1 MRRLCS
7 LFLLPL
13 LAACASTASGGPPP
27 SGGRIVVR
35 DETAARSG
43 DAADV
48 ELDIDR
54 RATEGTVN
62 ASADRVWAALPRVY
76 AALGIDGAGVMSQ
89 DPAARRYGRQ
99 NMRLHRRLGD
109 RPLSRIIECGST
121 YAGDADTYA
130 ITMTVMTEVRPAGET
145 TKVNTWLEASGR
157 QQASSS
163 TPVRCMT
170 KGVLERQIVSMLADS
185 AAAQANR

>member
-1 MRRLCS
+1 MRRLRP
-7 LFLLPL
+7 LLLLPL
-13 LAACASTASGGPPP
+13 LAACASTASGGSPP
-27 SGGRIVVR
+27 SDGRVVVR

-54 RATEGTVN
+54 RPAEGTVN

-99 NMRLHRRLGD
+99 NLRLHRRLGG
-109 RPLSRIIECGST
+109 RPLSRVIECGST

-130 ITMTVMTEVRPAGET
+130 ITMSVVTEVRPAGEAA
-145 TKVNTWLEASGR
+145 KVSTWLEASGR
-157 QQASSS
+157 QQTASS

-170 KGVLERQIVSMLADS
+170 KGVLERQIAGMLADS
-185 AAAQANR
+185 AVARANR